1 MRLYLDDSADDDL
14 LIRLLQRAGHTVESP
29 RQHGLRGVEDDEHLA
44 FAHGHGSAVIT
55 FDCAD
60 FLELHRRWQGQ
71 AKPHS
76 GIVTIYRERDVSRNL
91 THAQAIVAL
100 RKLEVSGTPIANE
113 FIVLNQ
119 WR

>member
-1 MRLYLDDSADDDL
+1 M
-14 LIRLLQRAGHTVESP
+14 
-29 RQHGLRGVEDDEHLA
+29 EDDEHLA
-44 FAHGHGSAVIT
+44 FAHGHESAVIT

-76 GIVTIYRERDVSRNL
+76 GIITIYRERDVSRNL
-91 THAQAIVAL
+91 THAQTIVAL

-119 WR
+119 WRWIACCSLLVVGPSVGRRSSPRA